1 MTAFDYS
8 NVPDP
13 VREDIVA
20 ANRAAWEHIAAPGTW
35 LTGKKRVAIAE
46 ETRRAR
52 SCMLCRARQEALSP
66 FGIEGEHDNISVNS
80 LDLPGDLTDAIH
92 RISTD
97 ARRLTKSWYTKLIA
111 SGVSPEEYVEALG
124 VAVITISIDEF
135 NHAIGVGHELLPDP
149 QDGKPSLYRPSGAE
163 VEEGQ
168 AWVPVLG
175 AGRIAPREMDLFA
188 GIPPGA
194 PPPNV
199 IRALSLVPAEV
210 RAWKRVAE
218 VQYLSTADMTSFG
231 RIRSIDRSQIE
242 LVAGRV
248 SAINECFY

>member
-8 NVPDP
+8 NVADS

-20 ANRAAWEHIAAPGTW
+20 ANLAAWEHIAAPGTW
-35 LTGKKRVAIAE
+35 LSGKKRVAIAE

-52 SCMLCRARQEALSP
+52 SCMLCKARKEALSP
-66 FGIEGEHDNISVNS
+66 FSIEGEHDNIHINS
-80 LDLPGDLTDAIH
+80 MDLPGDLTDAIH

-97 ARRLTKSWYTKLIA
+97 AGRLTKSWYDKLIA

-135 NHAIGVGHELLPDP
+135 DHAIGVGHEPLPDP
-149 QDGKPSLYRPSGAE
+149 QEGKPSLYRPSGAE
-163 VEEGQ
+163 VEDGQ

-175 AGRIAPREMDLFA
+175 AGRIAPPEKDLFA
-188 GIPPGA
+188 GIPSGA

-210 RAWKRVAE
+210 RAWRRVAD
-218 VQYLSTADMTSFG
+218 VQYLSTNDMKNFDQ
-231 RIRSIDRSQIE
+231 IRAIDRSQTE